1 MHIICPPNT
10 FQSLLHVKPEGE
22 GMIEI
27 RMQGNHNVSTI
38 FVMLLTCELCAMEKL
53 IQHSKSDGSTFF
65 INLVVKI
72 DCPLT
77 RQRNNCAL

>member
-38 FVMLLTCELCAMEKL
+38 FVMLF
-53 IQHSKSDGSTFF
+53 S
-65 INLVVKI
+65 LVSFVLWK
-72 DCPLT
+72 
-77 RQRNNCAL
+77 N